1 MCSRVHD
8 CLSRCLRCIAAAMLL
23 HGLHVPLLAQ
33 EDYDK
38 YLQKAWQRL
47 EEGNCNAA
55 QRNYDVYKEL
65 THKEDALVEKG
76 IKDCIWEKD
85 SLLLWDGASVDGF
98 EETCSDIVVNVNGV
112 SFVMKAVEGGSF
124 MMGCVGCS
132 EDESDR
138 DERNIHAV
146 TLDDY
151 YMGETEVTQAL
162 WYAVM
167 GKNPSHFKG
176 EQLPVESIS
185 WNDCQDFIRQLN
197 QLTGKNFRLPT
208 EAEWEYAARGGN
220 KSRNYSF
227 SGSNA
232 ASSVAIYD
240 VDSFN
245 KGRRD
250 PDYGSHRVKSKK
262 SNEIGLFDMSGN
274 VWEWCSDWYDNYPTF
289 SQTNPTGASRG
300 ISKVIRGGSWMYDK
314 WYSRVSYRY
323 KYLPFVKKSDCG
335 LRIALSK

>member
-1 MCSRVHD
+1 MLSRVRELLVAVLLI
-8 CLSRCLRCIAAAMLL
+8 CLHLSAAS
-23 HGLHVPLLAQ
+23 Q
-33 EDYDK
+33 DYDE
-38 YLQKAWQRL
+38 YLQKARIML
-47 EEGNCNAA
+47 VEGDCDLAEK
-55 QRNYDVYKEL
+55 NYQVYMKL
-65 THKEDALVEKG
+65 AGLSDAEVEKG
-76 IKDCIWEKD
+76 IQDCIAKRD
-85 SLLLWDGASVDGF
+85 SLLLLLEKGGEIEDGEKQLF
-98 EETCSDIVVNVNGV
+98 SDIVITVNGV
-112 SFVMKAVEGGSF
+112 SFVMKAIEGGEF

-138 DERNIHAV
+138 DERNVHAV

-274 VWEWCSDWYDNYPTF
+274 VWEWCSDWYDNYPTY
-289 SQTNPTGASRG
+289 SQINPTGASRG
-300 ISKVIRGGSWMYDK
+300 MSKVIRGGSWMYDK

>member
-1 MCSRVHD
+1 MLSRVRELLVAVLLI
-8 CLSRCLRCIAAAMLL
+8 CLHLTAAS
-23 HGLHVPLLAQ
+23 Q
-33 EDYDK
+33 DYDE
-38 YLQKAWQRL
+38 YLQKARIML
-47 EEGNCNAA
+47 VEGDCDLAEK
-55 QRNYDVYKEL
+55 NYQVYMKL
-65 THKEDALVEKG
+65 AGLSDAEVEKG
-76 IKDCIWEKD
+76 IQDCIAKRD
-85 SLLLWDGASVDGF
+85 SLLLLLEKGGEIEDGEKQMF
-98 EETCSDIVVNVNGV
+98 SDFVITVNGV
-112 SFVMKAVEGGSF
+112 SFVMKAIEGGEF

-138 DERNIHAV
+138 DERNVHAV

-176 EQLPVESIS
+176 EQLPVESVS

-197 QLTGKNFRLPT
+197 QLTSKNFRLPT

-300 ISKVIRGGSWMYDK
+300 MSKVIRGGSWKYDK
-314 WYSRVSYRY
+314 WYSRVSYR
-323 KYLPFVKKSDCG
+323 
-335 LRIALSK
+335 